1 MILWKIFMYLKIIR
15 IIFYIDNMNKIKNI
29 KPNYKKEFESILY
42 NFYSEIKKYIEKS
55 DDLNKD
61 NNLSQRLL
69 NQEGQINPIFILND
83 DQIK

>member
-69 NQEGQINPIFILND
+69 NQ
-83 DQIK
+83 

>member
-83 DQIK
+83 IK